1 MLTHV
6 FVLEDCGF
14 VRMILERVE
23 GQMTMVRAHVTCDD
37 DGGLVSDRKND
48 EQR

>member
-23 GQMTMVRAHVTCDD
+23 GQLTMVRTHVTCDD
-37 DGGLVSDRKND
+37 DLVSDRKNE

>member
-23 GQMTMVRAHVTCDD
+23 GQLTMVGTHVTCDND
-37 DGGLVSDRKND
+37 DLVSDRNNE